1 MAMRNELDADQVMDL
16 TDFTNTQRDQLL
28 DEIEKTGN
36 KVRKTGTDRIEAA
49 FKEGSQIAVSQST
62 AQEMATR
69 KVAALGQ
76 LDQWFEGLDHTP
88 NAREVADQTNT
99 IISGLGFTS
108 VLAQSS
114 SYLNSVAFGFP
125 PGPEE
130 LAAARERI
138 NQDYRKTLRALG
150 PDMRET
156 ATGGAD
162 PSTEEA
168 RLKLAE
174 EMLLLDEIERS
185 LDNAR

>member
-1 MAMRNELDADQVMDL
+1 MGA
-16 TDFTNTQRDQLL
+16 
-28 DEIEKTGN
+28 
-36 KVRKTGTDRIEAA
+36 
-49 FKEGSQIAVSQST
+49 S
-62 AQEMATR
+62 
-69 KVAALGQ
+69 
-76 LDQWFEGLDHTP
+76 
-88 NAREVADQTNT
+88 
-99 IISGLGFTS
+99 S
-108 VLAQSS
+108 VLAERS
-114 SYLNSVAFGFP
+114 SYLNSGAFGFP
-125 PGPEE
+125 PKPEE

-138 NQDYRKTLRALG
+138 KQDYRATLRTLG